1 MKSITEMIEVMT
13 ACDNGAVIDFA
24 ANGPMKSWHYCEC
37 PRWDWAN
44 FDYRVSPRRRV
55 SVYKALCKTSNLD
68 FFLSAA
74 MYPDEESARRDLSF
88 EFVRLLPE
96 TKMEVMG

>member
-24 ANGPMKSWHYCEC
+24 ENGPMKSWHRCAC

-44 FDYRVSPRRRV
+44 FDYRVAPR
-55 SVYKALCKTSNLD
+55 VYKALCKTSNLD